1 MKRKQF
7 TVNGRVQGVGFRP
20 FVYRLAREYSL
31 TGSVSNNEQ
40 GVIIDVQGR
49 SPDIDMF
56 EAALATRHPPL
67 AQITELSST
76 DLDRLNHQEDF
87 VITPSTSGQQHSVL
101 ISPDACICSD
111 CAGEIID
118 PQNRRYLYPFTNCT
132 NCGPRLTITRSIPY
146 DRPMTSMACFE
157 MCPECLNEY
166 NDPMD
171 RRFHAQPNACPVCGP
186 QVWLTS
192 NTGQKLAE
200 NNEAMLHAAKML
212 VQGKIIAAKG
222 LGGFH
227 LVCHARINRAV
238 DNLRRRKHRPGKSL
252 AVMVQD
258 LQTAD
263 NIAYLNN
270 VQKKILSGM
279 EHPIVILPV
288 KKPFP
293 LSPLLS
299 PDTDNIGL
307 MLPYTPFHMVLF
319 HHLRTISPQ
328 DMLPALVMT
337 SGNFSSEP
345 ISLGNREALKRLSS
359 ITDLFLF
366 HNRDIL
372 VRCDDSVVF
381 AEEHCP
387 VFLRRARGYT
397 PTPVFLARKGPC
409 VLGTGPEL
417 KNTICLTKDDQAYV
431 SQHIGDL
438 KNLETYEFFQEII
451 NHFSDVLR
459 VRPKAVIRDFHPDY
473 MSSGYAE
480 KTGLPV
486 YQLQH
491 HFAHIFSVMAENKF
505 QGPCLG
511 VAIDGT
517 GLGLDKT
524 LWGGELLLVDNTD
537 LNMKRLGSFSPI
549 PLPGGEKAIE
559 EPWRIAVSFL
569 RKLDVNRDKY
579 PQGLKMMGQKLEIV
593 HQMLDKNINSPFS
606 SGCGRLFDAVSAL
619 LGLTQKIDY
628 EGQAA
633 ILLEKIQDRSITEF
647 YDVQSLE
654 SDIFLTLDTIS
665 LFEQINSD
673 LMRHILPEIISRKFH
688 LGLSHGICKWVMQ
701 ASEKT
706 GIKTVGLSGGVMQNM
721 TIFQTLAKLLADNG
735 LNVLVHKQLPPNDA
749 CVSLG
754 QAVYGQRLLES
765 A

>member
-1 MKRKQF
+1 MKRKKI

-20 FVYRLAREYSL
+20 FVFRLAKKHSL

-40 GVIIDVQGR
+40 GVIIDIQGK
-49 SPDIDMF
+49 SEDLESF
-56 EAALATRHPPL
+56 ESDLVAKHPPL
-67 AQITELSST
+67 AQITKLSKAELK
-76 DLDRLNHQEDF
+76 DLRHLDDF
-87 VITPSTSGQQHSVL
+87 VITPSTSSKKHSVL
-101 ISPDACICSD
+101 ISPDASICSD
-111 CAGEIID
+111 CEKEIFN
-118 PQNRRYLYPFTNCT
+118 PQDRRYLYPFTNCT
-132 NCGPRLTITRSIPY
+132 NCGPRLTITGSIPY
-146 DRPMTSMACFE
+146 DRPMTSMACFD
-157 MCPECLNEY
+157 MCPDCLREY

-186 QVWLTS
+186 QVWLTD
-192 NTGQKLAE
+192 NTGRKLAE
-200 NNEAMLHAAKML
+200 KNQAMHQAALML
-212 VQGKIIAAKG
+212 VQGKVIAAKG

-227 LVCHARINRAV
+227 LVCHARIDQAV
-238 DNLRRRKHRPGKSL
+238 KTLRHRKHRPGKSL

-258 LQTAD
+258 LKTAEK
-263 NIAYLNN
+263 ISCLNKS
-270 VQKKILSGM
+270 QKDTLSGM

-288 KKPFP
+288 KKTFP

-299 PDTDNIGL
+299 PDTDNIGI

-319 HHLRTISPQ
+319 QYLKELSPQ
-328 DMLPALVMT
+328 GMLPALVMT

-345 ISLGNREALKRLSS
+345 ISIGNREALSRLSS
-359 ITDLFLF
+359 IADYFLF

-381 AEEHCP
+381 AEKPDP

-397 PTPVFLARKGPC
+397 PSPVFLAQKGPC
-409 VLGTGPEL
+409 VLGVGPEL

-438 KNLETYEFFQEII
+438 KNLETYEFFKEII
-451 NHFSDVLR
+451 NHFQDVLR
-459 VRPKAVIRDFHPDY
+459 VEPMAVVRDVHPDY
-473 MSSGYAE
+473 MSSGYADNS
-480 KTGLPV
+480 GLPV

-537 LNMKRLGSFSPI
+537 LTMNRLGSFQPV

-559 EPWRIAVSFL
+559 EPWRIAASFL
-569 RKLDVNRDKY
+569 QKLNISKDKY
-579 PQGLKMMGQKLEIV
+579 PERLKLMGSRLDIV
-593 HQMLDKNINSPFS
+593 SQMLDKNINSPLS
-606 SGCGRLFDAVSAL
+606 SGCGRLFDAVAAL
-619 LGLTQKIDY
+619 LELVEYIDY

-633 ILLEKIQDRSITEF
+633 IRLEKIQDKTVTDF
-647 YDVQSLE
+647 YDIKISE
-654 SDIFLTLDTIS
+654 NDDYLTLNTIS
-665 LFEQINSD
+665 LFENIYHDFIRGSS
-673 LMRHILPEIISRKFH
+673 PEIISRKFH
-688 LGLSHGICKWVMQ
+688 LALSHGICNWVLQ

-721 TIFQTLAKLLADNG
+721 TISGLLSKLLTDSG
-735 LNVLVHKQLPPNDA
+735 LNILVHKQLPPNDA

-754 QAVYGQRLLES
+754 QAAYGQKLLES
-765 A
+765 G